1 MSQKLLRVCPTT
13 SSCWALGCFFHLSG
27 PAHCPLV
34 WIMLLFVYGGL
45 VFFSFIYILS
55 LFRRIQ
61 TIWRQQ
67 GWRSCSKL
75 CRVCAAFLDSTSF
88 FKYNPCHFFNIIP
101 CQPWVS
107 VPSLVSCW
115 AVLFGRSQ
123 AESALTFHAEE
134 PQHWA
139 QWWQLEFL
147 KVPSLLC
154 SMCLLRPSFLFHFLI
169 LGKCHLYTSF
179 QEQVQCHAEKKRE
192 FWKAEICFGIC
203 LFQRLSFKR
212 QIPLEC

>member
-1 MSQKLLRVCPTT
+1 
-13 SSCWALGCFFHLSG
+13 
-27 PAHCPLV
+27 
-34 WIMLLFVYGGL
+34 MLLFVYGGL
-45 VFFSFIYILS
+45 FFFSFIYILS

-139 QWWQLEFL
+139 QWRELEFL

-154 SMCLLRPSFLFHFLI
+154 SMCLLRLSFLFHFLI

-179 QEQVQCHAEKKRE
+179 QEQVQCHAEKNGNFERQKYVSVSAFSRGFHSRGKFPWNAKRKLHKLGS
-192 FWKAEICFGIC
+192 FYCNSK
-203 LFQRLSFKR
+203 LLS
-212 QIPLEC
+212 